1 MKTRLEKAIEIIDAR
16 NADDPNTIVIRGERR
31 PKEQAHAQ
39 MVFDRV
45 KRLRPDAGEALLLAA
60 RAHHVRRWAIPRS
73 SYAEGR
79 VPYLQWRNALKEVH
93 AAELRAAMS
102 EAGYDTATIDRAEF
116 IVRKRDL
123 TRDEEV
129 RVLEDAICLVFLE
142 TQLHDVAA
150 KLDRAK
156 MIDVLRKTMRKMSPA
171 GIAGAGALELDP
183 EDQALL
189 TEAAGGL

>member
-31 PKEQAHAQ
+31 PKEQAHAE

-93 AAELRAAMS
+93 AAELRAAMG

>member
-1 MKTRLEKAIEIIDAR
+1 MNTRFERAIQAIDAR
-16 NADDPNTIVIRGERR
+16 NADDPHTLVIRGETR
-31 PKEQAHAQ
+31 PKEQAHAE
-39 MVFDRV
+39 MVFEWV
-45 KRLRPDAGEALLLAA
+45 KRLRPDASEELLLAA
-60 RAHHVRRWAIPRS
+60 RAHHVRRWTIPRS

-93 AAELRAAMS
+93 AAELRAAMR
-102 EAGYDTATIDRAEF
+102 EAGYGATAIDRAEF

-142 TQLHDVAA
+142 TQFHDVAA

-156 MIDVLRKTMRKMSPA
+156 MTGVLRKTMRKMSPE
-171 GIAGAGALELDP
+171 GIAAALTLDLAP
-183 EDQALL
+183 GDRVLFD
-189 TEAAGGL
+189 EAAGGL

>member
-31 PKEQAHAQ
+31 PKEQAHAE

-93 AAELRAAMS
+93 AAELRAAMG

-171 GIAGAGALELDP
+171 GIAGAGALKLDP

>member
-1 MKTRLEKAIEIIDAR
+1 MKTPLEKAIELIDAR
-16 NADDPNTIVIRGERR
+16 NADDPHTLVIRGVRR
-31 PKEQAHAQ
+31 PKEQAHAE
-39 MVFDRV
+39 MVFDWV
-45 KRLRPDAGEALLLAA
+45 KRLRPEAGDALLLAA
-60 RAHHVRRWAIPRS
+60 RAHHVRRWTIPRS

-93 AAELRAAMS
+93 AAELRAAMR
-102 EAGYDTATIDRAEF
+102 EAGYGATAIDRAEF

-142 TQLHDVAA
+142 TQFHDVAA

-156 MIDVLRKTMRKMSPA
+156 MIDVLRKTMRKMSPE
-171 GIAGAGALELDP
+171 GIVAALALDLAP
-183 EDQALL
+183 GDRVLL
-189 TEAAGGL
+189 DEAAGGL